1 MTPLGPPTG
10 EDAALAAS
18 TEKRRLPRKLVWGL
32 VIVAL
37 YTLAAVFAPVLSPH
51 DPIAQD
57 LPNRLLGSSGDHLL
71 GTDEFGRDVL
81 SRLIHAARIDL
92 RVAFTAALVPGII
105 GVIAGTLA
113 GYFGGWVDSL
123 IMRTADL
130 VQAFP
135 VYILIIAL
143 VFALGPGASSFV
155 LAFAVIAWVPY
166 ARLTRGEILRVR
178 DLDYVAAARTA
189 GFSNLRV
196 MFGHVLPNSMNQTIV
211 YFFSDMVLAL
221 LALTAFSYLGLGI
234 PPPDAEWGAMIAAGQ
249 QYIRDQWW
257 LSTVPGFAIV
267 GLGIGMSLM
276 GDGFDDF
283 LKDR

>member
-18 TEKRRLPRKLVWGL
+18 TEKRRLPRKLIWGL

-37 YTLAAVFAPVLSPH
+37 YTLAAIFAPVLSLH

-92 RVAFTAALVPGII
+92 RVAFAAALVPGII
-105 GVIAGTLA
+105 GVMVGTLA
-113 GYFGGWVDSL
+113 GYFGGWVDSV

-166 ARLTRGEILRVR
+166 ARLTRGEILRIR

-267 GLGIGMSLM
+267 GLGIGMSLL

>member
-1 MTPLGPPTG
+1 MTTVGPPTG
-10 EDAALAAS
+10 EDAARAAS
-18 TEKRRLPRKLVWGL
+18 TERRRLPAKLKLGL
-32 VIVAL
+32 GVVGV
-37 YTLAAVFAPVLSPH
+37 YTLVAVFAPVLSPY

-57 LPNRLLGSSGDHLL
+57 LPNRLLGFSGDHVL

-81 SRLIHAARIDL
+81 SRLFHAARIDL
-92 RVAFTAALVPGII
+92 RVAFAAALLPGVI
-105 GVIAGTLA
+105 GVVIGTVA

-123 IMRTADL
+123 AMRTADL

-143 VFALGPGASSFV
+143 VFALGPGAGSFV

-189 GFSNLRV
+189 GFSDLRV
-196 MFGHVLPNSMNQTIV
+196 MFGHVLPNSLNQTIV
-211 YFFSDMVLAL
+211 YFFSDIVLAL

-234 PPPDAEWGAMIAAGQ
+234 PPPDAEWGAMISAGQ

-267 GLGIGMSLM
+267 GLGVGMSLL
-276 GDGFDDF
+276 GDGLDDF